1 MKKISRRS
9 FLKASAV
16 LGSAAALTA
25 CGGSSASTSTAASTS
40 PAASGSTAAASGDTI
55 KIGTI
60 YAMSGGNAAIGENIL
75 RGSDF
80 AVDEDVYKR
89 QTGQNSLGLAAYMGL
104 GAYVCCLVVTK
115 TGMNPWVAAVL
126 DLSLIH
132 I

>member
-25 CGGSSASTSTAASTS
+25 CGGSSASTSTA

-75 RGSDF
+75 RGIDF
-80 AVDEDVYKR
+80 AVDEINKAGGVNGQMLEVVRPRRRRSHR
-89 QTGQNSLGLAAYMGL
+89 QVRG
-104 GAYVCCLVVTK
+104 
-115 TGMNPWVAAVL
+115 
-126 DLSLIH
+126 
-132 I
+132 